1 MQMLFRLFGPR
12 RRKNQEDIAARAAEV
27 IVHVLFDVG
36 LDRFLAGTI
45 LLDRQFR
52 LRFYAMAPQPSP
64 AILAC
69 IAVRELDEAQV
80 FRAQVLEAGIDAP
93 GSLPTPVSWPTAS
106 CGRCAS
112 ARRPCARCRPRAASA
127 AACCGK
133 ATGRARRLVKGRYA
147 SRAGR
152 RGARVIRGKVTA

>member
-1 MQMLFRLFGPR
+1 MQMLIRLFGPR

-93 GSLPTPVSWPTAS
+93 RLATHTRIMADGIMGALRSQSPALCALPAT
-106 CGRCAS
+106 
-112 ARRPCARCRPRAASA
+112 RRERRSVLRP
-127 AACCGK
+127 
-133 ATGRARRLVKGRYA
+133 
-147 SRAGR
+147 
-152 RGARVIRGKVTA
+152 

>member
-1 MQMLFRLFGPR
+1 MQMLIRLFGPR

-45 LLDRQFR
+45 LLDREFR
-52 LRFYAMAPQPSP
+52 LRFYAIAPEPSP
-64 AILAC
+64 AILAS
-69 IAVRELDEAQV
+69 IAVSELDEAHR

-93 GSLPTPVSWPTAS
+93 GLPPTPVSWPTAS

-127 AACCGK
+127 AACCAFRTLGTRQ
-133 ATGRARRLVKGRYA
+133 AVRAA
-147 SRAGR
+147 S
-152 RGARVIRGKVTA
+152 